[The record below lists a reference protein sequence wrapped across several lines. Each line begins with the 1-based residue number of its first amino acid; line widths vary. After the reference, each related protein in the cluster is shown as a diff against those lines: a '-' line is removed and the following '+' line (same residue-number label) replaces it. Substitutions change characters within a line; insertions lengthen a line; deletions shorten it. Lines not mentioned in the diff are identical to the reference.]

1 MKTTSYVHPI
11 QDKIAT
17 FAKKNLVIICMKMKR
32 AGRKAMMIPS
42 YTVSG

>member
-17 FAKKNLVIICMKMKR
+17 FAKKNLVIICMKMKC
-32 AGRKAMMIPS
+32 AGRNAMMILPCV
-42 YTVSG
+42 VSG